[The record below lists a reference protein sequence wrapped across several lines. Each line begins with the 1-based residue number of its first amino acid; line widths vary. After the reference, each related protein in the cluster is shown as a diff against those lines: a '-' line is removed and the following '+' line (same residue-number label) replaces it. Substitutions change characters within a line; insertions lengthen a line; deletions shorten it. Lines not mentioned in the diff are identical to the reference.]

1 MKRRKKRRLMASCLF
16 NLALTMALLCASLA
30 QSTTPA
36 RHNEQRESQ
45 TLAHLTRARQAMANR
60 QLDLAGNEYT
70 SILSWDPGNVEAR
83 GDLGV
88 VQYLQGHY
96 DEARQN
102 LLQAL
107 KRQPSLWK
115 AQAIL
120 GLCEQALGQPE
131 VARPLLEKSFPH
143 LQDAKVQVLAG
154 LALAELE
161 YHRRDYKKTLSVLDT
176 LQQRDPANV
185 NVLYAVYRIHAD
197 LATQARNSLAL
208 VAPDS
213 ARMHQLLAQ
222 HLVNEGD
229 AKAAVEQYREAL
241 RVDPRLPGV
250 HFELGEALLQVSA
263 AEPGQQEAQKEFE
276 AALALN
282 PEDVKSECRLGDLLS
297 LHGDQRAAL
306 DHYTHAV
313 MVDPNEPEAQ
323 AGLGKVLLA
332 LSQPEQALAHLLDA
346 ERLDPL
352 NAGIHYRLS
361 QTYRVLGR
369 MPEAEKEVARFQELR
384 KAEDRLH
391 SAYSQVYKDSSSSE
405 TLNPDIPH

>member
-1 MKRRKKRRLMASCLF
+1 MAFEDHYSAINGVRLHYVQAGQGPLMIFLHGFPEFWHAWTAQLLDF
-16 NLALTMALLCASLA
+16 GQDHLA
-30 QSTTPA
+30 
-36 RHNEQRESQ
+36 
-45 TLAHLTRARQAMANR
+45 
-60 QLDLAGNEYT
+60 
-70 SILSWDPGNVEAR
+70 
-83 GDLGV
+83 
-88 VQYLQGHY
+88 
-96 DEARQN
+96 
-102 LLQAL
+102 
-107 KRQPSLWK
+107 
-115 AQAIL
+115 
-120 GLCEQALGQPE
+120 
-131 VARPLLEKSFPH
+131 
-143 LQDAKVQVLAG
+143 
-154 LALAELE
+154 
-161 YHRRDYKKTLSVLDT
+161 
-176 LQQRDPANV
+176 
-185 NVLYAVYRIHAD
+185 
-197 LATQARNSLAL
+197 
-208 VAPDS
+208 VAPDMRGYNLS
-213 ARMHQLLAQ
+213 
-222 HLVNEGD
+222 E
-229 AKAAVEQYREAL
+229 KPAAVEQYREAL

-323 AGLGKVLLA
+323 AGLGKVLIA

-369 MPEAEKEVARFQELR
+369 MPEAEKEVARFQERR

-391 SAYSQVYKDSSSSE
+391 LAYSQVYKDSSSSE